1 MGAAAL
7 GRPVLLIWVSDL
19 HCNCSYRRLFAQPL
33 PFALL
38 DEEIPRANLT
48 DDEFQVYNY
57 MRPEPGAVKDE
68 LVRVDLDRHLAM
80 PSSMR

>member
-1 MGAAAL
+1 MLRASL
-7 GRPVLLIWVSDL
+7 GRPVLLIWESDL
-19 HCNCSYRRLFAQPL
+19 HCNCSYRRLFAEPL

-38 DEEIPRANLT
+38 EEEIPPANLS
-48 DDEFQVYNY
+48 DAEFQLYNY